1 MAQQQVRAHEQLA
14 FLCVLCGR
22 LLGFP
27 HDHEYPMSLDANL
40 RATRATLPALRGLDG
55 TRRDALVRAMA
66 AALRRHAAVIEA
78 ENAKD
83 LAAAEAAGRSAALLD
98 RLRLDA
104 PRIAALADA
113 LDAIAALPDPLRD
126 SEPPTVRADGLRIRR
141 KPAPLGVV
149 AMVYEARPNVTADAA
164 ALCLKAGN
172 ACVLRGGSE
181 ARHSNLAVAAAL
193 HAALR
198 EQGIDPAALR
208 VLDDP
213 DRAQLNDLLKR
224 DDLVD
229 LIIPRGGE
237 ALIRFVAEHSRIPV
251 IRHYKGVCHLF
262 VDAEADLDLAL
273 RLLVDGKARRPGVCN
288 ALECLLV
295 DTRVAANFLPR
306 VAASMAAEQVALH
319 ACERALPLLPGA
331 VAATDDDWGQ
341 EFLDRILAVRVVD
354 GLDAALEHIGRY
366 GSNHTEVI
374 ATRNP
379 DTARRFTELVDAS
392 AVVVNASS
400 RFNDGGEL
408 GLGAEIGISTT
419 KLHAYGPMGLD
430 ALTCRKWVLEGEG
443 QVRHR

>member
-1 MAQQQVRAHEQLA
+1 
-14 FLCVLCGR
+14 
-22 LLGFP
+22 
-27 HDHEYPMSLDANL
+27 MSLDTDL
-40 RATRATLPALRGLDG
+40 HATRATLPRLRGLDG

-66 AALRRHAAVIEA
+66 VALRANAATIEA
-78 ENAKD
+78 ENARD
-83 LAAAEAAGRSAALLD
+83 LAAAEAAGRSAALVD

-193 HAALR
+193 HGALR
-198 EQGIDPAALR
+198 EQGVEPAALR

-213 DRAQLNDLLKR
+213 DRSQLNALLKR

-295 DTRVAANFLPR
+295 DARVAKDFLPR
-306 VAASMAAEQVALH
+306 VAASMAAEQVVLR

-331 VAATDDDWGQ
+331 SPATADDWGQ
-341 EFLDRILAVRVVD
+341 EYLDRVLAVRVVD
-354 GLDAALEHIGRY
+354 GLDAALAHIGRY
-366 GSNHTEVI
+366 GSHHTEVI

-419 KLHAYGPMGLD
+419 KLHAYGPMGLE
-430 ALTCRKWVLEGEG
+430 ALTCRKWVLEGDG

>member
-1 MAQQQVRAHEQLA
+1 
-14 FLCVLCGR
+14 
-22 LLGFP
+22 
-27 HDHEYPMSLDANL
+27 MSLDADL
-40 RATRATLPALRGLDG
+40 RATRATLPRLRGLDG
-55 TRRDALVRAMA
+55 ARRDALVRAMA
-66 AALRRHAAVIEA
+66 AALRANAASIEA

-83 LAAAEAAGRSAALLD
+83 LAAAEAAGRSAALVD

-126 SEPPTVRADGLRIRR
+126 DAPPTVRADGLRIRR

-198 EQGIDPAALR
+198 DQGIDPAALR

-213 DRAQLNDLLKR
+213 DRTQLNDLLKR

-295 DTRVAANFLPR
+295 DARVAGDFLPR
-306 VAASMAAEQVALH
+306 VAASMAAEQVAVH
-319 ACERALPLLPGA
+319 ACDRALSLLPGA
-331 VAATDDDWGQ
+331 APATDDDWGQ
-341 EFLDRILAVRVVD
+341 EYLDRILAVRVVD

-379 DTARRFTELVDAS
+379 DTARRFTDLVDAS

-430 ALTCRKWVLEGEG
+430 SLTCRKWVLEGDG

>member
-1 MAQQQVRAHEQLA
+1 MT
-14 FLCVLCGR
+14 
-22 LLGFP
+22 
-27 HDHEYPMSLDANL
+27 LDENL
-40 RATRATLPALRGLDG
+40 RATRSTLPALRALDRG
-55 TRRDALVRAMA
+55 RRDALIVAMA
-66 AALRRHAAVIEA
+66 ASLRRNAAHIAA
-78 ENAKD
+78 ENTKD
-83 LAAAEAAGRSAALLD
+83 LAAAEAAGRNPALVD

-126 SEPPTVRADGLRIRR
+126 DEPPTVRADGLRIRR
-141 KPAPLGVV
+141 KPAPLGVI

-193 HAALR
+193 HEALR

-213 DRAQLNDLLKR
+213 ARSQLNDLLKR

-237 ALIRFVAEHSRIPV
+237 ALIRFVAENSRIPV
-251 IRHYKGVCHLF
+251 IRHYKGVCHLY
-262 VDAEADLDLAL
+262 VDRDADLDLAL

-295 DTRVAANFLPR
+295 DATVADALLPR
-306 VAASMAAEQVALH
+306 VAESMREEQVTLR
-319 ACERALPLLPGA
+319 ACERARPLLPGST
-331 VAATDDDWGQ
+331 AAADADWGQ
-341 EFLDRILAVRVVD
+341 EYLDRILAVRVVD
-354 GLDAALEHIGRY
+354 GFDAALAHIARY

-374 ATRNP
+374 VTRNP
-379 DTARRFTELVDAS
+379 DTARRFTDLVDAS

-419 KLHAYGPMGLD
+419 KLHAYGPMGLES
-430 ALTCRKWVLEGEG
+430 LTCRKWVLDGDG